1 MTNQT
6 RPAEHSGVNPEKFKV
21 TIARDP
27 NIVKERAREM
37 GEAQFEQNKRNSW
50 LRRTFLYN
58 RLPDFFRQKE
68 IINARKKI
76 ESSGNIYA
84 DQTDD
89 RAAYEAAI
97 ASTLQRL
104 GSDYEDD
111 FILREGETRRPAN
124 KAELLQIA
132 HIISGY
138 ARGGKNKEWLEEQ
151 TTALLTTLYP
161 DNKEEIFNNIIDVA
175 KTIRESDIQY
185 QSIDQLCALL
195 DVTIANASTG
205 ISSEVHQSKVDR
217 LVQTISERGIFKFV
231 QADTAV
237 LATAFALSAGSAVAS
252 GTTRSS
258 LNVLLP
264 MAGTALVGGT
274 IGAMR
279 QRTEFSR
286 QLKQHQRDITL
297 GKKRKNEEEH
307 GVRAE
312 MEKGEALFETKEAHG
327 ETGIIRTLERQLEAY
342 STSTP
347 EHKATALSDMLDSLG
362 DLLAR
367 QHIAQV
373 GFVQTKDKQIVSPNA
388 FGIYRNENGEIRRL
402 TTEELAQSSK
412 VELISYSSLTE
423 YSKEKDQLD
432 LLKAKIL
439 TTLKRESQN
448 AGPLRDVLSLAGK
461 PMSEYL
467 TELRNT
473 HLIQLLAGNEN
484 SRGIQETVQNIDTL
498 RKRATRNG
506 ALKGVIYG
514 AAAGAVASIASQEI
528 RALFDD
534 KKIGTLET
542 LTTRRPI
549 DSRGKSFTFLEGL
562 RRSAAGVKAESHTIS
577 LGVADSDAAIK
588 FPDTVSIEKTGPGTF
603 EVSNGTDSA
612 SNIHIDE
619 NGIVSE
625 ASKERLV
632 TLGINIHEQ
641 KVPVSGSVR
650 TESVS
655 ARDFLHNIVE
665 SAQNKYHAF
674 AGHVKA
680 IDRLYSKEDV
690 VYKHGEK
697 LSWAYRNNEFVAKLP
712 LPKPDEKLR
721 DGSDMYWNE
730 NVVTNHFRL
739 LLQVSKDTPDKV
751 IEVPVRIN
759 GGFIEAHIPAD
770 HPARALLET
779 PNGFD
784 GVFKGAQ
791 AELAYQ
797 SGTTHNGS
805 MQTYE
810 TYYKEQY
817 GDGPKELEEL
827 VQSSMPTKKTLLVF
841 ELNEHKANWPN
852 SVLGAT
858 PARKTIDEAVNKNK
872 TSTAVHPT
880 KPTEN
885 EITGETA
892 ETARPEFSLMT
903 ETDIPTDTTEQDT
916 VDLKLLL
923 EKIKERLANR
933 GYSKENLAEF
943 LHILNSVRDD
953 GSTLESY
960 AISEDK
966 MGIRIVRPPAPQ
978 NEQAPVKL
986 INESNPLKQLE
997 TATLAFKEAYEAVSS
1012 DIAEGANKAILIINI
1027 NILLKNEAPLLEKIK
1042 IAQSI
1047 RKALLEA
1054 KPELQ
1059 LPEIPATSDVQK
1071 FIQEKVKIYSTSDFY
1086 QQIETRLEKLRD
1098 LLSPDELRAITTNVS
1113 LLQDLVNKVKNALP
1127 TQTETRNISTAGM
1140 NVEAELQSLE
1150 RRYTPEVE
1158 IKSEILKKAVKRK
1171 EELEQLNVFVTERA
1185 DTDSKSVFIEGAS
1198 LGGNR
1203 KDNGSTA
1210 EKIVHN
1216 EDSAVLVA
1224 SDRLFCAGVIDGMG
1238 GYDGGD
1244 VASAHLQSIL
1254 KERLSLAV
1262 NSTNTPDSES
1272 ILQLIEEAMTET
1284 TKRLDQQGLHEANA
1298 VATITF
1304 GIPKVQN
1311 NGSIQWDCYAA
1322 HIGDTRLYSLAP
1334 NGSFEQRT
1342 NDHGPVGYRVK
1353 IGDLTEDE
1361 ALIAPNKNQ
1370 VWKDIRDK
1378 ADETGYR
1385 FEVVNLG
1392 VVESGTRLYLF
1403 SDGISDQFYKREL
1416 EEMVKE
1422 NASAADIAAAA
1433 DVRSNENLPYSKRYK
1448 RTNGSQYPD
1457 DATAI
1462 IVTLGAPTLKTRAVE
1477 QQTGTQTTK
1486 GESAPAN
1493 EMK

>member
-27 NIVKERAREM
+27 NIVKERAREI

-50 LRRTFLYN
+50 LKRTFLYN
-58 RLPDFFRQKE
+58 RLPDFFRHKE
-68 IINARKKI
+68 IVNARKKI
-76 ESSGNIYA
+76 ESSGNIYV

-89 RAAYEAAI
+89 RAAYEATI

-111 FILREGETRRPAN
+111 FILREGESRRPAN
-124 KAELLQIA
+124 NAELLQIA

-205 ISSEVHQSKVDR
+205 ISTEVHQSKVDR
-217 LVQTISERGIFKFV
+217 LVQTISESSIFKFV

-237 LATAFALSAGSAVAS
+237 LATAFALSAGSVVAS

-342 STSTP
+342 TTSTP

-367 QHIAQV
+367 QHIAQI
-373 GFVQTKDKQIVSPNA
+373 GFVQTKDKQVVSPNA
-388 FGIYRNENGEIRRL
+388 LGVYRNEEGEIRQL
-402 TTEELAQSSK
+402 TAVELGQSTR

-432 LLKAKIL
+432 LLKAKVL
-439 TTLKRESQN
+439 TTLKRDSQN
-448 AGPLRDVLSLAGK
+448 TGPLRDTLSLAGK

-467 TELRNT
+467 TELRNI
-473 HLIQLLAGNEN
+473 HLVQLLDGNEN

-498 RKRATRNG
+498 RKRATRSG
-506 ALKGVIYG
+506 ALKGVVYG
-514 AAAGAVASIASQEI
+514 AAAGAIASIANQEI

-542 LTTRRPI
+542 ITTRRPI

-562 RRSAAGVKAESHTIS
+562 RRSAAGVKAESHTLS

-588 FPDTVSIEKTGPGTF
+588 FPDTLSVEKTGPGTF
-603 EVSNGTDSA
+603 EVSTGTDSA

-619 NGIVSE
+619 NGLVSQ
-625 ASKERLV
+625 ASKERLAA
-632 TLGINIHEQ
+632 LGINIHEQ

-674 AGHVKA
+674 AGHVKV
-680 IDRLYSKEDV
+680 IDRLYSKEDI

-697 LSWAYRNNEFVAKLP
+697 LSWVYQNNEFVAKLP

-730 NVVTNHFRL
+730 NVLTNHFRL

-759 GGFIEAHIPAD
+759 SGFIEAHIPAD

-784 GVFKGAQ
+784 GAFKGAQ

-827 VQSSMPTKKTLLVF
+827 VKSSVPTKKTLVIF
-841 ELNEHKANWPN
+841 EFNEHKANWPN
-852 SVLGAT
+852 SVWGAT
-858 PARKTIDEAVNKNK
+858 PARKTMDEAINKNK
-872 TSTAVHPT
+872 TSTTTSRPT
-880 KPTEN
+880 TNTEASASG
-885 EITGETA
+885 TTA
-892 ETARPEFSLMT
+892 ETPHPEFNLINND
-903 ETDIPTDTTEQDT
+903 EIPASIPEQDAT
-916 VDLKLLL
+916 DLKVILPQ
-923 EKIKERLANR
+923 IHNRLTER
-933 GYSKENLAEF
+933 GYTKENLAEY
-943 LHILNSVRDD
+943 LHILNSARGDD
-953 GSTLESY
+953 RRFESY
-960 AISEDK
+960 ELPNGKLGILITEAPPMELPSTPENLFLKVREELKVRCEEVLHMMSDNKEKADLVRQVNSLFTSEASDFVARYATIEEARKKLKKLVPEIKFSKIPTLPEVRKYAFEKSRTYTGIKYISEIESKTESFLKTLRPVELRNLTSQVDK
-966 MGIRIVRPPAPQ
+966 LRSLSSATRDILPTPTQIADINKTGTAIDFEMRRLTDLVETEASMNTSPPYRITRIQQRLREVYGSIA
-978 NEQAPVKL
+978 NTISDSGAKAT
-986 INESNPLKQLE
+986 IESNLNQIDASQHLSASRPVE
-997 TATLAFKEAYEAVSS
+997 
-1012 DIAEGANKAILIINI
+1012 IAN
-1027 NILLKNEAPLLEKIK
+1027 
-1042 IAQSI
+1042 
-1047 RKALLEA
+1047 
-1054 KPELQ
+1054 
-1059 LPEIPATSDVQK
+1059 
-1071 FIQEKVKIYSTSDFY
+1071 
-1086 QQIETRLEKLRD
+1086 ETRNLLRAYTTDELLPPIPTEQEIYKEEVSEAEKNITE
-1098 LLSPDELRAITTNVS
+1098 LLSDELRNRMSACETALESNITQSVS
-1113 LLQDLVNKVKNALP
+1113 KLFHELRMKYTSVDTLPIDEVILFNQRVRELL
-1127 TQTETRNISTAGM
+1127 
-1140 NVEAELQSLE
+1140 
-1150 RRYTPEVE
+1150 
-1158 IKSEILKKAVKRK
+1158 
-1171 EELEQLNVFVTERA
+1171 EELDRLETIAANTPPTPPTPPALTKRDFEAYAAMNN
-1185 DTDSKSVFIEGAS
+1185 
-1198 LGGNR
+1198 LY
-1203 KDNGSTA
+1203 GSTR
-1210 EKIVHN
+1210 IH
-1216 EDSAVLVA
+1216 
-1224 SDRLFCAGVIDGMG
+1224 
-1238 GYDGGD
+1238 
-1244 VASAHLQSIL
+1244 
-1254 KERLSLAV
+1254 
-1262 NSTNTPDSES
+1262 
-1272 ILQLIEEAMTET
+1272 
-1284 TKRLDQQGLHEANA
+1284 
-1298 VATITF
+1298 
-1304 GIPKVQN
+1304 QN
-1311 NGSIQWDCYAA
+1311 QP
-1322 HIGDTRLYSLAP
+1322 HT
-1334 NGSFEQRT
+1334 
-1342 NDHGPVGYRVK
+1342 
-1353 IGDLTEDE
+1353 DLTD
-1361 ALIAPNKNQ
+1361 KN
-1370 VWKDIRDK
+1370 
-1378 ADETGYR
+1378 
-1385 FEVVNLG
+1385 
-1392 VVESGTRLYLF
+1392 
-1403 SDGISDQFYKREL
+1403 
-1416 EEMVKE
+1416 
-1422 NASAADIAAAA
+1422 
-1433 DVRSNENLPYSKRYK
+1433 
-1448 RTNGSQYPD
+1448 
-1457 DATAI
+1457 
-1462 IVTLGAPTLKTRAVE
+1462 
-1477 QQTGTQTTK
+1477 
-1486 GESAPAN
+1486 
-1493 EMK
+1493 